1 MMGIIIRG
9 SRYMITKMS
18 KKKLVKEIK
27 YKDLTL
33 EQFTQ
38 LVNNSLQ
45 IKLSDKAD
53 LINQIHDHYPI
64 VSLKDTSL
72 IVKAF
77 FDVIRESLIAGE
89 VINFNKTFSNM
100 KLSVYKYRRDNKDY
114 VSVKVKISTP
124 VGVK

>member
-1 MMGIIIRG
+1 
-9 SRYMITKMS
+9 MS
-18 KKKLVKEIK
+18 KRSLVKQIE

-33 EQFTQ
+33 AEFTD
-38 LVNNSLQ
+38 LVNKSLQ
-45 IKLSDKAD
+45 IKLSDKSD
-53 LINQIHDHYPI
+53 LIQSIHDRYPI
-64 VSLKDTSL
+64 LSLQETSL

-89 VINFNKTFSNM
+89 IINFNKTFSGM
-100 KLSVYKYRRDNKDY
+100 QLQVYKHRRNNKDY

>member
-1 MMGIIIRG
+1 
-9 SRYMITKMS
+9 MS